1 MTLPHAR
8 VLLEAFSLE
17 IDILSSIMLLK
28 NKFFFD
34 ADFFWCSR
42 VGIFHVEKSPFTE
55 RGGVSAFVREAKK
68 KKPRKQWMKKFNG
81 RLVEA
86 EVQKKTPGT
95 ASAFTG
101 RACKKMCAFIH
112 ACFFS
117 PTGAWWPET
126 LPKKIVSLASFGG
139 AAHWRD
145 LFLGYIRHE
154 RSHTSRLVCWQG
166 LRSGISR

>member
-1 MTLPHAR
+1 MTLRHAG
-8 VLLEAFSLE
+8 VLLEALSLE
-17 IDILSSIMLLK
+17 IDILSSIILLK
-28 NKFFFD
+28 NSLQVFLWCCFL
-34 ADFFWCSR
+34 WCSR

-68 KKPRKQWMKKFNG
+68 KSPANNGWRNSMEDWSKPRC
-81 RLVEA
+81 
-86 EVQKKTPGT
+86 KKTPGT

-139 AAHWRD
+139 DTHWRD
-145 LFLGYIRHE
+145 LFLG
-154 RSHTSRLVCWQG
+154 
-166 LRSGISR
+166 